1 VASYPYGAA
10 LVPGPVAWRE
20 VKPFG
25 FVSLPADVVNSL
37 LLLPAMAERLDEIAT
52 HTADLA
58 AVREAIEGVKQDT
71 SVLPGVDEATSSL
84 DERMR
89 TIEEAMPALLE
100 VQQRLTDLPEILDQL
115 GTLMERLL
123 ASMDRLDERVGTL
136 QSSMEPLGRLADR
149 LPGGSRG

>member
-1 VASYPYGAA
+1 VA
-10 LVPGPVAWRE
+10 R

-25 FVSLPADVVNSL
+25 LVTLPAEVVNSL
-37 LLLPAMAERLDEIAT
+37 RLLPVVAERLEVVAE

-58 AVREAIEGVKQDT
+58 AVREAIEGVKHDT
-71 SVLPGVDEATSSL
+71 SVLHGVDESTSSI

-89 TIEEAMPALLE
+89 TIEEAMPALVE

-115 GTLMERLL
+115 ATLMERLL
-123 ASMDRLDERVGTL
+123 ASMDHLDERVGTL